1 MMKKI
6 LMFILVLSLALVMSI
21 AVTGCGSDDNIE
33 PEETMQTTEETTT
46 QATTEAVE
54 ESSFEQFKKTMD
66 DYEAFMDSYCELVK
80 KYNSDPATFMDEYLE
95 MNQKYLVV
103 MEELD
108 EIDEDELTDE
118 ELQYYL
124 EVMNRINGKLLEV
137 AQ

>member
-1 MMKKI
+1 MKKI
-6 LMFILVLSLALVMSI
+6 VTYILVLSLVLVMSI
-21 AVTGCGSDDNIE
+21 AVIGCGSDDNIE
-33 PEETMQTTEETTT
+33 LEETTQTTEETTT
-46 QATTEAVE
+46 QTTTEAVK
-54 ESSFEQFKKTMD
+54 ESSFGQFKKTMD

-80 KYNSDPATFMDEYLE
+80 KYNADPATFMDEYLE

-108 EIDEDELTDE
+108 EIDEDDLTDE